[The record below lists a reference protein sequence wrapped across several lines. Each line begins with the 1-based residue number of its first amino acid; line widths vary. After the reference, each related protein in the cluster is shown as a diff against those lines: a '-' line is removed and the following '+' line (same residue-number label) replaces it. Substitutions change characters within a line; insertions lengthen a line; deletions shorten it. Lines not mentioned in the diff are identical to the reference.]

1 MQNMYLVV
9 QQDPIVASDL
19 SEIIGEFNPA
29 ASVTIVE
36 SMGQAVDLLS
46 DVATPKFV
54 LVCST
59 PENVA
64 QSGLS
69 LAIETSKSWLV
80 LINSEHKAH
89 LDLVS
94 NWVHVAAPFTT
105 ASLTRALNSITAAER

>member
-9 QQDPIVASDL
+9 EQEPIVASDL

-46 DVATPKFV
+46 EVATPSFV
-54 LVCST
+54 LVCGT

-64 QSGLS
+64 KSGLS
-69 LAIETSKSWLV
+69 LAIEASQSWLV
-80 LINSEHKAH
+80 LINSEDIARP
-89 LDLVS
+89 DLVS
-94 NWVHVAAPFTT
+94 KWVHVAAPFTT
-105 ASLTRALNSITAAER
+105 ASLTKALKSITAVER